1 MRESHGKAEN
11 IKKSNSNV
19 LQKTQRLRNR
29 LAKAGRKLRG
39 KRKVRLRK
47 KVQWNYED
55 QKTDIQQQI

>member
-39 KRKVRLRK
+39 KRKVRLWK